1 VAMIH
6 LTSEISDQGISMKF
20 LKEKDIFE
28 MHFSRVVIGVSFE
41 EGLHAVTVGERA
53 MWFDSRSER
62 EKRDGV
68 KGKKILSRYYVVLD
82 EANHLNPDPVFR
94 ELIKMKDKYEVQ
106 TVHSP
111 DRPLQLAESL
121 QNLEGL
127 TFYREIRPHVAAQ
140 KWPSF
145 RRFELRAGIFA
156 RNPPDETTIHR
167 ELEALSTSPVLD
179 PESGKPLMGLDQEPV
194 TQINMPGDFPN
205 QNSFAGMR
213 NGRIGPCTALWFAC
227 TGLETSRPPDP
238 YRKIIPKE
246 LKGLGTGQNSI
257 TGY

>member
-1 VAMIH
+1 MIH

-62 EKRDGV
+62 EKR
-68 KGKKILSRYYVVLD
+68 
-82 EANHLNPDPVFR
+82 
-94 ELIKMKDKYEVQ
+94 
-106 TVHSP
+106 
-111 DRPLQLAESL
+111 AESL

-238 YRKIIPKE
+238 DRKIIPKE